1 MVARSNQRIAY
12 FNGDYVP
19 EDEVRIS
26 YRDRGFRLGDA
37 AFDMTRT
44 FNGVPFK
51 MKAHIDRFFRS
62 LKYLQI
68 DPGLSPG
75 DFIDISEEVARRN
88 RHLLPDGGDYWVA
101 QRVSRGHDAI
111 DGEGLAQAGPTV
123 IVDCTPLPF
132 RKRARAYRDGIDLLV
147 SSVRRT
153 APESLSP
160 RAKTHNYLNLIMAD
174 LEAKAGD
181 PDAWPMLLDTNGNLC
196 EAMGCNVFLVQDGA
210 LLTPR
215 EQFVLPGISRATV
228 IELAAQ
234 AGIACVEKD
243 LDVFDAANAD
253 EMFLTSTSL
262 CMCPVRGIN
271 GAVIGDG
278 SVPGPV
284 TKRLIDAYAN
294 FVDCDFTGQYL
305 RHCPEP
311 AHG

>member
-1 MVARSNQRIAY
+1 MAALTNQRIAY

-51 MKAHIDRFFRS
+51 MREHIERFFRS

-68 DPGLSPG
+68 DPGLSID
-75 DFIDISEEVARRN
+75 DFIAISEEVTRRN
-88 RHLLPDGGDYWVA
+88 RHLIEDGGDYWVA
-101 QRVSRGHDAI
+101 QRVSRGLDGI
-111 DGEGLAQAGPTV
+111 DGEETAQTGPTI

-153 APESLSP
+153 PPESLSP

-174 LEAKAGD
+174 LEAKVSD
-181 PDAWPMLLDTNGNLC
+181 PEAWPLLLDTNGNLC
-196 EAMGCNVFLVQDGA
+196 EAMGCNVFVVRDGV
-210 LLTPR
+210 LMTPR

-228 IELAAQ
+228 MELAQA
-234 AGIACVEKD
+234 AGIECVEQD
-243 LDVFDAANAD
+243 LDVFDAINAD
-253 EMFLTSTSL
+253 ELFLTSTSL
-262 CMCPVRGIN
+262 CLCPVRSVN
-271 GAVIGDG
+271 GAPVADG
-278 SVPGPV
+278 AVPGPV
-284 TKRLIDAYAN
+284 TKRILDAYSQ
-294 FVDCDFTGQYL
+294 FVGCDFVGQYL
-305 RHCPEP
+305 RHCP
-311 AHG
+311 AD